1 VKSLSSDLV
10 VPALIIGAA
19 LTIFSVVGFFTRPS
33 QADFTMFYDS
43 GLAWL
48 EGRAPYTHAHANL
61 NPPLVVAAVF
71 APLARLPYK
80 AAQAVWFAASV
91 LAFLLSL
98 RVVARTLQ
106 LNRPQLL
113 GLLAALSVTY
123 PWCLLWFGGQVT
135 FLLMY
140 PFSRAWAAL
149 RSGAEVSAGVWLAAV
164 IVFKPPFALLA
175 LALPMRTWIVAGVI
189 SASASGAAVLWTGWE
204 PWRAWL
210 AFGGEVRWLSWA
222 DNASLWGVF
231 TRAQSGWLGGGTLN
245 DVPAPGWV
253 LLALVATLGFL
264 RTVREGNADRRVAL
278 AIVWLLLVLPLG
290 WVYYLP
296 LAAGALYA
304 VWTHSRW
311 AWASLVMCCVP
322 VPLIYPL
329 VTSRWRAATLGSV
342 YAIGLICAWLALGRR
357 PASAEAP
364 TYTTLPASRQPGG
377 QAR

>member
-1 VKSLSSDLV
+1 MIPDGVRLTAPQPVRNASSDLV

-43 GLAWL
+43 GRAWL

-61 NPPLVVAAVF
+61 NPPLVVAAAF
-71 APLARLPYK
+71 APLARLSYK
-80 AAQAVWFAASV
+80 SAQAVWFAASV
-91 LAFLLSL
+91 LAFLLAL
-98 RVVARTLQ
+98 RVIAHALH
-106 LNRPQLL
+106 LNRQQLL
-113 GLLAALSVTY
+113 GLLAALSITY

-175 LALPMRTWIVAGVI
+175 LALPVRTWMVAGVL
-189 SASASGAAVLWTGWE
+189 SASVSGAAILWTGWE
-204 PWRAWL
+204 PWREWM

-245 DVPAPGWV
+245 EVPTVGWGLMTV
-253 LLALVATLGFL
+253 VATLGFL
-264 RTVREGNADRRVAL
+264 RTVREGNVDRRTAL

-296 LAAGALYA
+296 IAAGPLYA
-304 VWTHSRW
+304 MWSNSRW
-311 AWASLVMCCVP
+311 AWASLVMLSVP
-322 VPLIYPL
+322 LPLIYPL
-329 VTSRWRAATLGSV
+329 LTSKWRVATLGSL

-357 PASAEAP
+357 PDV
-364 TYTTLPASRQPGG
+364 TTTA
-377 QAR
+377 